1 MEALTEIHSHMV
13 RSPPPIEW
21 PPPTPSAGRTPA
33 RSAGSGGGLL
43 SPRSNDSSDGLEM
56 DYPSGNY
63 YTRYV
68 HTSTTYERS
77 KYRKIVCILPEIAF
91 YLQCY

>member
-1 MEALTEIHSHMV
+1 MSQSMEALTEIHSHMV

-21 PPPTPSAGRTPA
+21 PPTTPSHAAAAMGRTPA
-33 RSAGSGGGLL
+33 KSAGGGGGLL

-63 YTRYV
+63 YTR
-68 HTSTTYERS
+68 
-77 KYRKIVCILPEIAF
+77 
-91 YLQCY
+91 

>member
-21 PPPTPSAGRTPA
+21 PPPTTPSHAAAAMGRTPA
-33 RSAGSGGGLL
+33 KSAGGLL

-63 YTRYV
+63 YTR
-68 HTSTTYERS
+68 
-77 KYRKIVCILPEIAF
+77 
-91 YLQCY
+91 

>member
-1 MEALTEIHSHMV
+1 MHQSMEALTEIHSHMV

-21 PPPTPSAGRTPA
+21 PPTTPCHAAAGRTPA
-33 RSAGSGGGLL
+33 KTAGGGSGGGGGLL

-63 YTRYV
+63 YTR
-68 HTSTTYERS
+68 
-77 KYRKIVCILPEIAF
+77 
-91 YLQCY
+91 

>member
-1 MEALTEIHSHMV
+1 MPQSMEALTEIHSHMV

-21 PPPTPSAGRTPA
+21 PPPTTPSHAAAAGRTPA
-33 RSAGSGGGLL
+33 KSAGGGSGGGGLL

-63 YTRYV
+63 YTR
-68 HTSTTYERS
+68 
-77 KYRKIVCILPEIAF
+77 
-91 YLQCY
+91 

>member
-21 PPPTPSAGRTPA
+21 PPTTPSHAAAAGRTPA
-33 RSAGSGGGLL
+33 KTAGGGGGLL

-63 YTRYV
+63 YTR
-68 HTSTTYERS
+68 
-77 KYRKIVCILPEIAF
+77 
-91 YLQCY
+91 

>member
-1 MEALTEIHSHMV
+1 MPQSMEALTEIHSHMV

-21 PPPTPSAGRTPA
+21 PPTTPSHTAGRTPA
-33 RSAGSGGGLL
+33 KTAGGCGGGLL

-63 YTRYV
+63 YTR
-68 HTSTTYERS
+68 
-77 KYRKIVCILPEIAF
+77 
-91 YLQCY
+91 